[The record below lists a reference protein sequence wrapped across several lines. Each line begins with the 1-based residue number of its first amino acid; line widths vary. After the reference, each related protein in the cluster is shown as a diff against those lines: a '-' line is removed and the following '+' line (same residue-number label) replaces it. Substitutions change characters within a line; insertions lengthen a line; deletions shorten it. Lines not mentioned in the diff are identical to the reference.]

1 MRIRNIP
8 APVVTTLLVILAI
21 IAVTGWGW
29 RWTAT
34 PGAPA
39 VARVGRTKAKM
50 FDGTC
55 VFAAEVELRG
65 TMSGMTFSRNYLA
78 IKDALVELMRT
89 KSEYMVRSSIARE
102 SLRSQMV
109 QVVNR
114 VAGREIAGE
123 LRFSEFL
130 LL

>member
-1 MRIRNIP
+1 MRMRNMP
-8 APVVTTLLVILAI
+8 APVVTTLLVLLAI
-21 IAVTGWGW
+21 LAVTGWGW
-29 RWTAT
+29 RWTGT

-50 FDGTC
+50 FDGSC

-65 TMSGMTFSRNYLA
+65 TMSGLTFSRNYLA

-102 SLRSQMV
+102 SLRTQMV

-123 LRFSEFL
+123 LRFSEFRL
-130 LL
+130 L

>member
-1 MRIRNIP
+1 MRIGNIQ
-8 APVVTTLLVILAI
+8 APVVTALLLVLALV
-21 IAVTGWGW
+21 AVTGWGW
-29 RWTAT
+29 RWTGV

-39 VARVGRTKAKM
+39 VAKVGRTKAQL
-50 FDGTC
+50 FDGAC

-65 TMSGMTFSRNYLA
+65 TLSGMTFSRNYLA

-89 KSEYMVRSSIARE
+89 KSAYMVGSSVARE
-102 SLRSQMV
+102 ALRSQMV

-123 LRFSEFL
+123 LRFSEFFL
-130 LL
+130 L

>member
-8 APVVTTLLVILAI
+8 APVVTALLVILAI
-21 IAVTGWGW
+21 VAVTGWGW
-29 RWTAT
+29 RWTAV

-39 VARVGRTKAKM
+39 VAKVGRTKAKM

-55 VFAAEVELRG
+55 VFSAEVELRG

-114 VAGREIAGE
+114 VVGREIAGE